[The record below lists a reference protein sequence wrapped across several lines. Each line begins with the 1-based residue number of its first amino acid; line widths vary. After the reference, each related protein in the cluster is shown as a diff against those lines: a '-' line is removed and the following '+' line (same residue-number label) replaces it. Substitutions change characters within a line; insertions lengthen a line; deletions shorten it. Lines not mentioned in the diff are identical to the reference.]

1 VTAIDDNYKYCDVKK
16 IKARLANAIFIK
28 RGTTVKSVT
37 GSPINAAASTKTS
50 DAKTIAPMKGRALSS
65 ALERP

>member
-1 VTAIDDNYKYCDVKK
+1 VTAIDENYKYCDVKK

-37 GSPINAAASTKTS
+37 GLNAAASTKTS